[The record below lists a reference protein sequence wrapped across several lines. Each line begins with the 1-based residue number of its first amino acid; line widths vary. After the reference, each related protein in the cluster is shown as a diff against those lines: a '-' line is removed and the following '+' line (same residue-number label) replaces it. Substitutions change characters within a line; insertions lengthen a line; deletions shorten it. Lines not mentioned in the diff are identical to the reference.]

1 MIYFMYNYV
10 QQKEK
15 IDKDQSM
22 ELESDS
28 SSPDRGC
35 KTSTGGSEASSLV
48 SSNSP
53 SSLQSPGSRS
63 SLSDNSGVSPYG
75 LLQMVNT
82 SFTLSYRKY
91 CVSLYWEYSFS
102 NKIFSIVSI
111 SISSRLH
118 DQEDLPRLH
127 LHPRDSM
134 MTVLSTSPN
143 LNNILTPSSSAPA
156 PPHQRPT
163 TTSPSTPPQLQ
174 TILSTCSTS
183 PSFLTWYPPLQYHH
197 KLLPDHC
204 FILHLA
210 SIQVLVIMDSSRWDI
225 VKMICSTYL
234 IIFF

>member
-1 MIYFMYNYV
+1 MQLTILEKFPFESILTFFYPHRNGSTAEVNNKGGGNINEDEKLKEMIYFMYNYV

-35 KTSTGGSEASSLV
+35 KTSTGGSDASSLV

-102 NKIFSIVSI
+102 NKIFSIV
-111 SISSRLH
+111 
-118 DQEDLPRLH
+118 
-127 LHPRDSM
+127 
-134 MTVLSTSPN
+134 
-143 LNNILTPSSSAPA
+143 
-156 PPHQRPT
+156 
-163 TTSPSTPPQLQ
+163 
-174 TILSTCSTS
+174 
-183 PSFLTWYPPLQYHH
+183 
-197 KLLPDHC
+197 
-204 FILHLA
+204 
-210 SIQVLVIMDSSRWDI
+210 
-225 VKMICSTYL
+225 
-234 IIFF
+234 